1 MGVISLLSSALD
13 YLSTR
18 NNNERQM
25 KLADIERD
33 RQLQLAKIE
42 SDKQLKLADKEAAR
56 AKIERDRQLK
66 LAALETERIKVENA
80 AQINLIQEEARAR
93 MASAAQQ
100 AKLAELDNELQLRLI
115 DKDEERIRLMR
126 DAQTDV
132 IQMQAMAQIAI
143 ERARAEG
150 LTTMANQIVIMQ
162 ERLLDIAAKRIAIIE
177 AGSLP
182 ANREIEKFY
191 KEISDAVEA
200 RRDEYNTKKLPQ
212 LLVLL
217 ERYEPG
223 SSAHELYCRQIMKD
237 QDTEEKFITAQAE
250 AVLERQNQV
259 LQSFLSSKD
268 KILVQTGQI
277 TQQIAEGWL
286 KRPNENLLPQGSASL
301 PALPAS
307 DELKQI
313 SSAAELKQLPAAKL
327 KQLPPA
333 K

>member
-1 MGVISLLSSALD
+1 MSLFALFSIGID

-18 NNNERQM
+18 NNNERQI

-80 AQINLIQEEARAR
+80 AQINLIQEQTRAR

-150 LTTMANQIVIMQ
+150 LTAMANQIAALQ

-177 AGSLP
+177 AGSLS

-223 SSAHELYCRQIMKD
+223 SPAHELYFRQIMKD
-237 QDTEEKFITAQAE
+237 QDTEEKFIIAQAN
-250 AVLERQNQV
+250 AVLERQNLV
-259 LQSFLSSKD
+259 LQSSLASKD
-268 KILVQTGQI
+268 KILVQTQQI
-277 TQQIAEGWL
+277 TQLIAE
-286 KRPNENLLPQGSASL
+286 KYLPQGSASL
-301 PALPAS
+301 PALPAA
-307 DELKQI
+307 DELKQL
-313 SSAAELKQLPAAKL
+313 SAGVELKQLPAAKL
-327 KQLPPA
+327 KQLPPG